1 MIMKINQQDVE
12 HVARLARLSLNPD
25 DLKTMTGQMDAILGY
40 VDKLNEL
47 DTSGIEPMAHAV
59 PMSNAFRE
67 DEITE
72 PIGVEQALQ
81 NAPQRNDNYFKV
93 PKIIE

>member
-1 MIMKINQQDVE
+1 MKINQQDVE

-47 DTSGIEPMAHAV
+47 DTTGIEPMAHAV

-67 DEITE
+67 DEITD